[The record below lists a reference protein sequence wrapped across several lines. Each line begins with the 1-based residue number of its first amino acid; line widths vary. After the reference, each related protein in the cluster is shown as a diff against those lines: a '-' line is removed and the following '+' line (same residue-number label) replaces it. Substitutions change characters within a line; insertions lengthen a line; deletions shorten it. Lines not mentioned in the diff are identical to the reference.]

1 MDSMADLHVHSTAS
15 DGKYTPTNI
24 VALAA
29 SLGLSTI
36 ALTDHDTVDGLRE
49 AQAAGSLCGVQI
61 VPGIELSTE
70 HKGTEVHVLGYFI
83 QPQRG
88 ALSAKLRQLRAAR
101 HRRAVE
107 ILRRLQSLGLPLS
120 WDQIRN
126 HLAGDVVGR
135 PHIARAL
142 VNVGY
147 VQSVQE
153 AFDRYLK
160 QGRPAYVP
168 RYKLT
173 PLQAIKL
180 VHQSKG
186 AAVLAHPGTLS
197 DPSSL
202 ETLLELDWQGIE
214 VFHPDHSD
222 QVTAVLQHIAP
233 KRNLVCTGGSDFHGN
248 NLVGRNLGACT
259 VNNAAVEA
267 LRRRCRF

>member
-1 MDSMADLHVHSTAS
+1 VDSMADLHVHSTAS

-120 WDQIRN
+120 WDQIRT
-126 HLAGDVVGR
+126 
-135 PHIARAL
+135 I
-142 VNVGY
+142 
-147 VQSVQE
+147 
-153 AFDRYLK
+153 
-160 QGRPAYVP
+160 
-168 RYKLT
+168 
-173 PLQAIKL
+173 
-180 VHQSKG
+180 
-186 AAVLAHPGTLS
+186 
-197 DPSSL
+197 
-202 ETLLELDWQGIE
+202 WQGMLWAGPTLPGPWLTS
-214 VFHPDHSD
+214 VMCNRSKKLL
-222 QVTAVLQHIAP
+222 TA
-233 KRNLVCTGGSDFHGN
+233 T
-248 NLVGRNLGACT
+248 
-259 VNNAAVEA
+259 
-267 LRRRCRF
+267 